1 MLKLDLVRR
10 IGIREFLKDA
20 PLRVRVA
27 IRWLNRHVYIPLI
40 NPDADPSDLPPW
52 VHRPDYELEALIVEL
67 ALNGFVTWFFTCQ
80 GGEGHA
86 MRRGYMD
93 LRLVRSER
101 DLERVAEI
109 ISKFTDVP
117 FVFREK
123 IKPWGEEYHRR
134 YFEVWFAGPV
144 RSRVHLD

>member
-1 MLKLDLVRR
+1 MLKLNFVRR
-10 IGIREFLKDA
+10 KGIREFLKDA

-40 NPDADPSDLPPW
+40 NPDVDPSDLPPW
-52 VHRPDYELEALIVEL
+52 VQRPDYELEALIVEL

-93 LRLVRSER
+93 LRLVRTKR

-109 ISKFTDVP
+109 IRKFTDVP
-117 FVFREK
+117 FEFVPK
-123 IKPWGEEYHRR
+123 VKPFGEQRRR

-144 RSRVHLD
+144 RSRIHLD